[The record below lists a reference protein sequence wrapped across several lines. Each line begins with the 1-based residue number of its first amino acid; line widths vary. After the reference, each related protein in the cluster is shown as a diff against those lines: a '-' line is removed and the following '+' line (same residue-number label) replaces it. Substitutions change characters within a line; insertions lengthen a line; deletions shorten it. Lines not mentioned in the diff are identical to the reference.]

1 MQEARAQTESFMARV
16 AREPDAV
23 QAVTDH
29 ITSLN
34 FGLAH
39 QHDKVKRLERQVRT
53 IETLKL
59 RLADAISGETL
70 CSNFI
75 LDSIGEGFNAARTL
89 RRHTAEWR
97 TKILGRYGVDVQKAA
112 SVIEHLHSQIS
123 PPTST
128 SASTSELAL
137 TSISGWFTTM
147 REAHKGRMPNDV
159 RAAWRAVHMAL
170 VLCHEDI
177 SDAKMALETGC
188 SRKVL
193 AEERERYFNW
203 VEGSEETLINFRSK
217 VRSSKMICVL

>member
-1 MQEARAQTESFMARV
+1 MMQEARAQTESFMARV

-75 LDSIGEGFNAARTL
+75 LDSIGEDFNAARTL
-89 RRHTAEWR
+89 RRHTAELHL
-97 TKILGRYGVDVQKAA
+97 LGTERRQKKQWKR
-112 SVIEHLHSQIS
+112 E
-123 PPTST
+123 PPTAQQHFLRRLT
-128 SASTSELAL
+128 ANLCRALLRGRLRTASGS
-137 TSISGWFTTM
+137 
-147 REAHKGRMPNDV
+147 
-159 RAAWRAVHMAL
+159 
-170 VLCHEDI
+170 
-177 SDAKMALETGC
+177 LERG
-188 SRKVL
+188 K
-193 AEERERYFNW
+193 
-203 VEGSEETLINFRSK
+203 
-217 VRSSKMICVL
+217 

>member
-39 QHDKVKRLERQVRT
+39 QHDKVKRLERQVPT

-112 SVIEHLHSQIS
+112 SVIEHLLVIIKQQIHCQPRSCSS
-123 PPTST
+123 PQESESGV
-128 SASTSELAL
+128 SACS
-137 TSISGWFTTM
+137 
-147 REAHKGRMPNDV
+147 
-159 RAAWRAVHMAL
+159 WR
-170 VLCHEDI
+170 
-177 SDAKMALETGC
+177 
-188 SRKVL
+188 
-193 AEERERYFNW
+193 
-203 VEGSEETLINFRSK
+203 
-217 VRSSKMICVL
+217 

>member
-75 LDSIGEGFNAARTL
+75 LDSIGEDFNAARTL
-89 RRHTAEWR
+89 RRHTAQLTVILQSAELLVIIKQQIHCQPRSCSSPQESESGVSACSWR
-97 TKILGRYGVDVQKAA
+97 
-112 SVIEHLHSQIS
+112 
-123 PPTST
+123 
-128 SASTSELAL
+128 
-137 TSISGWFTTM
+137 
-147 REAHKGRMPNDV
+147 
-159 RAAWRAVHMAL
+159 
-170 VLCHEDI
+170 
-177 SDAKMALETGC
+177 
-188 SRKVL
+188 
-193 AEERERYFNW
+193 
-203 VEGSEETLINFRSK
+203 
-217 VRSSKMICVL
+217 

>member
-1 MQEARAQTESFMARV
+1 LKEAFMMQEARAQTESFMARV

-34 FGLAH
+34 FVLAH

-112 SVIEHLHSQIS
+112 SLPAMAATSSNCPRQRRARRARARISRASPLHQTRM
-123 PPTST
+123 PTSCSS
-128 SASTSELAL
+128 SA
-137 TSISGWFTTM
+137 
-147 REAHKGRMPNDV
+147 R
-159 RAAWRAVHMAL
+159 
-170 VLCHEDI
+170 
-177 SDAKMALETGC
+177 
-188 SRKVL
+188 SRKAL
-193 AEERERYFNW
+193 WIATTRT
-203 VEGSEETLINFRSK
+203 G
-217 VRSSKMICVL
+217 

>member
-1 MQEARAQTESFMARV
+1 MMQEARAQTESFMARV

-75 LDSIGEGFNAARTL
+75 LDSIGEDFNAARTL

-97 TKILGRYGVDVQKAA
+97 TKILDRYGKDVQQSACDYKAA
-112 SVIEHLHSQIS
+112 DPLSTKELLK
-123 PPTST
+123 PPRVGIWRLCVQ
-128 SASTSELAL
+128 LAL
-137 TSISGWFTTM
+137 TARKKS
-147 REAHKGRMPNDV
+147 
-159 RAAWRAVHMAL
+159 AAQL
-170 VLCHEDI
+170 
-177 SDAKMALETGC
+177 DA
-188 SRKVL
+188 
-193 AEERERYFNW
+193 
-203 VEGSEETLINFRSK
+203 
-217 VRSSKMICVL
+217 

>member
-75 LDSIGEGFNAARTL
+75 LDSIGEDFNAARTL

-97 TKILGRYGVDVQKAA
+97 TKILDRYGKDVQQSACDYKAA
-112 SVIEHLHSQIS
+112 DPLSTKELLK
-123 PPTST
+123 PPRVGIWQ
-128 SASTSELAL
+128 LAL
-137 TSISGWFTTM
+137 TARQKS
-147 REAHKGRMPNDV
+147 
-159 RAAWRAVHMAL
+159 AARL
-170 VLCHEDI
+170 
-177 SDAKMALETGC
+177 DA
-188 SRKVL
+188 
-193 AEERERYFNW
+193 
-203 VEGSEETLINFRSK
+203 
-217 VRSSKMICVL
+217 